1 MTLDFEILQ
10 FFAYK
15 KVIKRKQI
23 NPILAECQ
31 RLNVPAEK
39 YLIAEGHCTEITA
52 LSAIMPLNVTVMCV
66 GAGMIVLAIVLKIIL
81 SQKEKKAALAV

>member
-1 MTLDFEILQ
+1 MEGG
-10 FFAYK
+10 A
-15 KVIKRKQI
+15 
-23 NPILAECQ
+23 
-31 RLNVPAEK
+31 
-39 YLIAEGHCTEITA
+39 LIGKAVITA